1 MDMTLQV
8 NRGTKPSGIVMV
20 AIDDCHPSPENETL
34 YRPVLETDPEIVAMA
49 ESIRQNGLRE
59 PLVLSLDGFILSGHR
74 RYAACKLAGLS
85 MVRARY
91 DRVRRDTD
99 PDRCLNLLREYN
111 RQRVKSLDEQI
122 RESIVDAD
130 PDEARAELVEYR
142 RRTSE
147 VGQDPLLIG
156 EGRARKAISRAKKPF
171 CDAIT
176 GVLVDRQKF
185 WPLSARQIH
194 YALLNR
200 PPLKHASKPDSTY
213 RNTLADYKSLI
224 ELLTRMRLV
233 GLVSFDAVS
242 DETRPVIVWNVHREP
257 GGFVR
262 SEIDNFLKGYYRNLQ
277 QSQPNHIEV
286 VVEKNTVSGIVKPV
300 CAEFTVPMTSGRG
313 YCSLPPR
320 HQMAKRFR
328 ESGKTR
334 LIVLLV
340 SDFDPDG
347 EEIAA
352 SFARSMRD
360 DFGIAESR
368 LHPIKLALTADQ
380 VQLFDLPPS
389 MDAKASSSRTKRFVE
404 QHGKSVWE
412 LEALPPSTLQQIVRD
427 GITGVLDLDLF
438 NRELREEAQDAA
450 KLKVVREQVQHLL
463 SGLSLDGGQA

>member
-1 MDMTLQV
+1 MISAI
-8 NRGTKPSGIVMV
+8 KPSTVHAAGIVAV
-20 AIDDCHPSPENETL
+20 AIDECRPSPENDTL
-34 YRPVLETDPEIVAMA
+34 YRPALDTDPEIVALA

-59 PLVLSLDGFILSGHR
+59 PIVLSLDGYILSGHR
-74 RYAACKLAGLS
+74 RCAACKLAGLKKI
-85 MVRARY
+85 RARY
-91 DRVRRDTD
+91 EPVRREAD
-99 PDRCLNLLREYN
+99 PDRFVTLLREYN

-142 RRTSE
+142 RSKSK
-147 VGQDPLLIG
+147 VGQDPLSMG
-156 EGRARKAISRAKKPF
+156 DGRVRKSISKAKQPF
-171 CDAIT
+171 CDAIMR
-176 GVLVDRQKF
+176 VLADRRQY
-185 WPLSARQIH
+185 WPLSARQVH
-194 YALLNR
+194 YALLNN
-200 PPLKHASKPDSTY
+200 PPLKHASKPGSTY
-213 RNTLADYKSLI
+213 QNTLSDYKSLI
-224 ELLTRMRLV
+224 ELLTRMRLA

-257 GGFVR
+257 GGFVQC
-262 SEIDNFLKGYYRNLQ
+262 EIDSFLKGYYRNLQ

-320 HQMAKRFR
+320 HEMARRFR
-328 ESGKTR
+328 ESGKER
-334 LIVLLV
+334 LIILLV

-380 VQLFDLPPS
+380 VQQFDLPPS
-389 MDAKASSSRTKRFVE
+389 MDAKLTSSRTKRFVE

-412 LEALPPSTLQQIVRD
+412 LEALSPTSLQQIVRD

-438 NRELREEAQDAA
+438 NRELQAEAQDAA
-450 KLKVVREQVQHLL
+450 KLKVVRERVQQLL
-463 SGLSLDGGQA
+463 AGLSLDGGTV